1 MWLWLACCHF
11 TEMTEIAVVFRSHMC
26 FLPKVFLLVT
36 WFPSL
41 VPLFL
46 SVSTAELLLEESNTS
61 HIYIAAEELPMLLVS
76 LTWGE
81 VNSPLA
87 VHEEEV

>member
-1 MWLWLACCHF
+1 
-11 TEMTEIAVVFRSHMC
+11 MC